1 MGCSTSKDI
10 TVARIKTTDSG
21 IFLILGADTGDSKS
35 KWEELAKD
43 GRERAAKGAM
53 PGFDPQQME
62 VGPMMANP
70 MWGEDMGPHFSVV
83 SVVGEGTADCEG
95 TADPFKT
102 AGGDKKGRKSV
113 DADLRA
119 KAEALA
125 AKRYKLNLSSPK
137 LTFLLGSE
145 QNDAA
150 TGGPVF
156 VTAEHE
162 ANRKVIDGVREEIGL
177 KHLPSSEPPPLTLCC
192 RRRSQK
198 RLRLSCCG
206 RCFCSKAR
214 TFGSSNTKSERSR
227 KQRGIASRGRARI
240 ERSSALSA
248 AYTMTRYETR
258 TVVCLTSVPLWC
270 PGLLLATV

>member
-1 MGCSTSKDI
+1 MGNLFGKNTTETQMGCSTSKDI

-70 MWGEDMGPHFSVV
+70 MWGEDMGP
-83 SVVGEGTADCEG
+83 
-95 TADPFKT
+95 PFKT

-177 KHLPSSEPPPLTLCC
+177 KPFPKDHCVHTTLCKITGKGGDHAAL
-192 RRRSQK
+192 RAALKGWPVPKGGRFPQK
-198 RLRLSCCG
+198 IQDLSDA
-206 RCFCSKAR
+206 FKPDVKPP
-214 TFGSSNTKSERSR
+214 T
-227 KQRGIASRGRARI
+227 
-240 ERSSALSA
+240 SA
-248 AYTMTRYETR
+248 
-258 TVVCLTSVPLWC
+258 
-270 PGLLLATV
+270 

>member
-1 MGCSTSKDI
+1 MGNLFGKNTTETQMGCSTSKDI

-102 AGGDKKGRKSV
+102 TGGDKKGRKSV

-177 KHLPSSEPPPLTLCC
+177 KPFAKDHCVHTTLCKITGKGGDHAAL
-192 RRRSQK
+192 RAALKGWPVPKGGRFPQK
-198 RLRLSCCG
+198 IQDLSDA
-206 RCFCSKAR
+206 FKPDVKPP
-214 TFGSSNTKSERSR
+214 T
-227 KQRGIASRGRARI
+227 
-240 ERSSALSA
+240 SA
-248 AYTMTRYETR
+248 
-258 TVVCLTSVPLWC
+258 
-270 PGLLLATV
+270 